1 MTNVNQVRTNLI
13 KFAKRVMRVVRNIA
27 GVRGFQLDVCASCNA
42 SLSTYPAS
50 MEADLEPAGDGQPRR
65 GARFWPP
72 AWSFAD
78 CDVSTV
84 AVTGKGC
91 HDLSKDIQLANR
103 IIRGERSQMLSAG
116 VVVALEQPILLVF
129 LNAIQVTRTPHVP
142 SSLRR
147 RAFLMTELQW
157 HFSVP
162 LDQRARRQFQ
172 RWIVGQVGK
181 GSRSS
186 GCLVM
191 VVLLLFAPRSLG
203 GFSSRLPLRLLLRS
217 RLRVVR

>member
-1 MTNVNQVRTNLI
+1 MYRQ
-13 KFAKRVMRVVRNIA
+13 
-27 GVRGFQLDVCASCNA
+27 RGFSWRLCASPSA
-42 SLSTYPAS
+42 YPAS
-50 MEADLEPAGDGQPRR
+50 MEADLKPAGDGQPRR
-65 GARFWPP
+65 GAWFWPP
-72 AWSFAD
+72 VWSFAD
-78 CDVSTV
+78 CGVFTV

-91 HDLSKDIQLANR
+91 HDLSNDIQLASR
-103 IIRGERSQMLSAG
+103 HSRRRAIAAAQRRLCRRPRATRSAG
-116 VVVALEQPILLVF
+116 VSEHHSSHSNASRLLC
-129 LNAIQVTRTPHVP
+129 A
-142 SSLRR
+142 SLRR

-172 RWIVGQVGK
+172 RWIVGRVGK

-203 GFSSRLPLRLLLRS
+203 GFRSRLPLRLLLRS
-217 RLRVVR
+217 RLRVVP

>member
-1 MTNVNQVRTNLI
+1 
-13 KFAKRVMRVVRNIA
+13 
-27 GVRGFQLDVCASCNA
+27 
-42 SLSTYPAS
+42 

-78 CDVSTV
+78 CDVFTV

-91 HDLSKDIQLANR
+91 HDLPNDIQLANR
-103 IIRGERSQMLSAG
+103 IIRGERSQVLSTG

-147 RAFLMTELQW
+147 RAFLMAELQW
-157 HFSVP
+157 NFSVP

-172 RWIVGQVGK
+172 RWIIGRVGK

>member
-1 MTNVNQVRTNLI
+1 
-13 KFAKRVMRVVRNIA
+13 
-27 GVRGFQLDVCASCNA
+27 
-42 SLSTYPAS
+42 

-65 GARFWPP
+65 GAPFWPP

-78 CDVSTV
+78 CDVFTV

-103 IIRGERSQMLSAG
+103 IIRGERSQVLSAG
-116 VVVALEQPILLVF
+116 VVVALEQPVLLVF
-129 LNAIQVTRTPHVP
+129 LNTIQVTRTPHV
-142 SSLRR
+142 
-147 RAFLMTELQW
+147 LMTELQW

-162 LDQRARRQFQ
+162 LDQRAHRQFQ
-172 RWIVGQVGK
+172 RWIVGRVGK

-203 GFSSRLPLRLLLRS
+203 GFSSRVPLRLLLRS